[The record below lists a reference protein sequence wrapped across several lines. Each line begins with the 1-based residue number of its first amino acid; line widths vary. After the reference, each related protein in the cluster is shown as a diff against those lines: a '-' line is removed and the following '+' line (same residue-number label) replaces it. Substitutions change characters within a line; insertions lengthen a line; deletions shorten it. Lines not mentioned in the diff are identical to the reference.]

1 MIWALTKITNVKPDP
16 ADIFATKGLIV
27 IDSLH
32 FYLANLAQ
40 KTKTKKLKL
49 ITTLRLITGQIKSLT
64 NF

>member
-16 ADIFATKGLIV
+16 THISATKGLIV

-40 KTKTKKLKL
+40 KKKKLKL

>member
-16 ADIFATKGLIV
+16 THISATKGLIV

-40 KTKTKKLKL
+40 KKKKNL
-49 ITTLRLITGQIKSLT
+49 
-64 NF
+64 N